1 MILVVISIYIDN
13 NKCGTGYC
21 IPRTPTL
28 GDALDEG
35 RGVLLRLLL
44 VLGLL
49 GGCAAIALSASPR
62 LGLDLRGGTQITL
75 QTDHVACLQ
84 GCAQARPDAAG
95 LFGAATEK
103 IHRGD
108 IQVLHL

>member
-1 MILVVISIYIDN
+1 MWDWILH
-13 NKCGTGYC
+13 
-21 IPRTPTL
+21 PRTPTL
-28 GDALDEG
+28 GDALDE
-35 RGVLLRLLL
+35 RRLT
-44 VLGLL
+44 G
-49 GGCAAIALSASPR
+49 A
-62 LGLDLRGGTQITL
+62 QITL